1 MYHEVTGGQ
10 PYQQHSAAL
19 EHEHD
24 SASSEE
30 RKLFAIFSGLKVVNM
45 TGTSRVE

>member
-10 PYQQHSAAL
+10 PYQHSAAL

-24 SASSEE
+24 SVSSEE